1 MLKLSVGGIM
11 AVFACAVQAQ
21 QLALLVPAQPAP
33 AAGSVLFVAGDAKA
47 INGQGVARRLS
58 RGDMVRE
65 GDTLLTGADSH
76 LQLRMTDDAL
86 LAVRPESRLHLH
98 MYSFAERGER
108 GSHASMELVAGGLR
122 SITGAIGRIEKQ
134 NYILRGGKSLIG
146 VRGTDH
152 ETFVSDA
159 GTYNR
164 VTVGGTYLTDERG
177 RVDLD
182 PAETGFAATDG
193 SEAPRRLERA
203 PEFMH
208 AAFQPSAARYTA
220 EMREDGLGDERRLRG
235 GVKLGHARHAEPDRE
250 KPDREKPMGRPTL
263 PAQAAIGESS
273 GQHGNGHGKGGRCG
287 GPCSSGGR

>member
-1 MLKLSVGGIM
+1 MFRLLFGSIL
-11 AVFACAVQAQ
+11 ALFASSVQAQ
-21 QLALLVPAQPAP
+21 QLALLAPAQPAP

-47 INGQGVARRLS
+47 VNGQGVSRRLS
-58 RGDMVRE
+58 RGDIVRE
-65 GDTLLTGADSH
+65 GDTLVTGADSQ

-86 LAVRPESRLHLH
+86 LSVRPESRLHLH

-108 GSHASMELVAGGLR
+108 GSHASMELVMGGLR
-122 SITGAIGRIEKQ
+122 SITGAIGRVEKQ

-152 ETFVSDA
+152 ETYVSDA

-182 PAETGFAATDG
+182 AAETGFAPADG
-193 SEAPRRLERA
+193 SEPPRRLERA

-208 AAFQPSAARYTA
+208 LAFQQNATRFTA

-235 GVKLGHARHAEPDRE
+235 GVKLGHVRHGEPDRE
-250 KPDREKPMGRPTL
+250 RHMGRPTL
-263 PAQAAIGESS
+263 PAQATIGENAV
-273 GQHGNGHGKGGRCG
+273 QHGNGHGKGGRCG
-287 GPCSSGGR
+287 GPCSSGK